1 MATQAEA
8 IAHREALADVI
19 TLAIAELVTEWPSL
33 PLDSPEAARVALAG
47 LLGDLL
53 DAFHPVAGGL
63 GADWYDDLRLAANV
77 PGSFTAPLPDL
88 PPVQQIEK
96 TASWAAS
103 GLYVDVDKALA
114 DSAAAVE
121 RLLALADREAIETA
135 ADRDPQPAR
144 WARYASPNA
153 CAFCALNA
161 TRGPVFRSEDT
172 AASKYH
178 NHCRCIA
185 VPVWSMSDYDEA
197 PFVADWRET
206 YYAARDAAGPGADAK
221 AILAQMRRLGGL
233 R

>member
-1 MATQAEA
+1 MATRAEA
-8 IAHREALADVI
+8 DAHRADLI
-19 TLAIAELVTEWPSL
+19 DLTTLAIAQLVAEFPSL
-33 PLDSPEAARVALAG
+33 PLDAPEQARDALAD
-47 LLGDLL
+47 LMLELL
-53 DAFHPVAGGL
+53 DGFHPAAGSL
-63 GADWYDDLRLAANV
+63 GADWYDDLRIAANV

-88 PPVQQIEK
+88 PEVEQIRN

-103 GLYVDVDKALA
+103 ALYVDAEKALA

-121 RLLALADREAIETA
+121 RLLALADREAIEAA
-135 ADRDPQPAR
+135 ADRDPTPTR

-185 VPVWSMSDYDEA
+185 VPVWSTADYDEA
-197 PFVADWRET
+197 PFVAEWREA
-206 YYAARDAAGPGADAK
+206 YLNAVEALGRKRPAK
-221 AILAQMRRLGGL
+221 EYLAHMRANAGL

>member
-19 TLAIAELVTEWPSL
+19 TLAMAELVTEWPSL

-121 RLLALADREAIETA
+121 RLLALADREAIETPVGA
-135 ADRDPQPAR
+135 LRQPQRLRVLRPQCHPRPRLPQRRHRGVEVPQSLPMHRRAGLVDER
-144 WARYASPNA
+144 LR
-153 CAFCALNA
+153 
-161 TRGPVFRSEDT
+161 RGPVR
-172 AASKYH
+172 
-178 NHCRCIA
+178 
-185 VPVWSMSDYDEA
+185 
-197 PFVADWRET
+197 
-206 YYAARDAAGPGADAK
+206 
-221 AILAQMRRLGGL
+221 RRLA
-233 R
+233 